1 MSSLENM
8 SSLDFMTI
16 VIVGIVISLLI
27 KWSFFIIKWRLRRK
41 KNSKNAPT
49 WEQIEQRLA
58 ESSAN
63 AELEKAA
70 TEKSVAVQLH
80 QLQAQFDAAQNLHES
95 RMADM
100 QTNCKK
106 QLADQAYVHQCELE
120 KEILRCETEM
130 NKVQVK
136 LDAAEAEA
144 AKWQKKFAELTHWV
158 QTRQNTE
165 EFFLGEVPQV
175 HSPTPTPQKPKPKP
189 NGKTHQ
195 PTDF

>member
-1 MSSLENM
+1 M
-8 SSLDFMTI
+8 SSLDFLKLVMVIAITI
-16 VIVGIVISLLI
+16 TVI
-27 KWSFFIIKWRLRRK
+27 KFTWIILRWRVRQKRAK
-41 KNSKNAPT
+41 AQKNAPT

-58 ESSAN
+58 ESSAH

-120 KEILRCETEM
+120 KEVLRCETEM